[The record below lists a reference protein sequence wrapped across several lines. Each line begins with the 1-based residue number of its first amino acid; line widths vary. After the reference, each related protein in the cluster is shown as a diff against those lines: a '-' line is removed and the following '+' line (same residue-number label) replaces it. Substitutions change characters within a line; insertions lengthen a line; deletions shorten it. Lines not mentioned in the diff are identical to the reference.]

1 MQAESVAA
9 RRFDLI
15 CLGRA
20 AVDLYS
26 EQLGCRLEDTA
37 SFAKYVGGCAGN
49 IAIGCARQGLRVA
62 MLSRVGDEQMG
73 RFVRETLVAEGVD
86 VSHLS
91 TDDDRMTGLAILG
104 IRDRDTFPLLF
115 YRENCADMAIS
126 PGDFAPEFIASA
138 RALLVTGTHFSTPD
152 TDRVSRTAIFYARK
166 HGVTVVFDIDY
177 RPVLWGLTGKAMG
190 EIRYVESDT
199 VCARLQSVAALA
211 DLVVGTE
218 EEIHI
223 AAGVRDTLG
232 ALRVLRGIT
241 AATLVLKLGRRGCAI
256 FPGEIPPRLEDG
268 LVVPGL
274 TVEVLTALGAGDAF
288 MSGFLRGWL
297 EGEPL
302 QRCGYFGNICGALV
316 ASRHGCSPAMPT
328 RREVDAVVARGSR
341 SGRSA

>member
-115 YRENCADMAIS
+115 LPRELRRH
-126 PGDFAPEFIASA
+126 GDFPRGFRPRIHRLGPRPPGYRDAFFHP
-138 RALLVTGTHFSTPD
+138 G
-152 TDRVSRTAIFYARK
+152 
-166 HGVTVVFDIDY
+166 Y
-177 RPVLWGLTGKAMG
+177 RPG
-190 EIRYVESDT
+190 
-199 VCARLQSVAALA
+199 
-211 DLVVGTE
+211 
-218 EEIHI
+218 
-223 AAGVRDTLG
+223 
-232 ALRVLRGIT
+232 
-241 AATLVLKLGRRGCAI
+241 
-256 FPGEIPPRLEDG
+256 FPHRH
-268 LVVPGL
+268 
-274 TVEVLTALGAGDAF
+274 
-288 MSGFLRGWL
+288 FLRPQAW
-297 EGEPL
+297 
-302 QRCGYFGNICGALV
+302 R
-316 ASRHGCSPAMPT
+316 
-328 RREVDAVVARGSR
+328 D
-341 SGRSA
+341 GRF